1 PLPVR
6 LYPKEEVYHG
16 PFLDA
21 APELTVMVDEA
32 NVMAEMGTGRIFD
45 DHPLWSGNHALDGLF
60 IAAGP
65 SIVAGRRHDAHLLD
79 IAPAVL
85 HLVGV
90 PVPRAMDGRVLQGMF
105 DPAGEAAQRP
115 VTYQD
120 SGDAWTDE
128 SQGYSE
134 ADLAHIEKQ

>member
-1 PLPVR
+1 SSLYLNLRGRDPQGCIQPGRESEQLLQEISAKLQALTDPHTGRSLPVR
-6 LYPKEEVYHG
+6 LYRKEEVYNG

-65 SIVAGRRHDAHLLD
+65 A
-79 IAPAVL
+79 IA
-85 HLVGV
+85 
-90 PVPRAMDGRVLQGMF
+90 
-105 DPAGEAAQRP
+105 
-115 VTYQD
+115 
-120 SGDAWTDE
+120 SG
-128 SQGYSE
+128 Q
-134 ADLAHIEKQ
+134 